1 MAENLFDLTGKV
13 ALVTGGNS
21 GLGLAFAT
29 GLARAGAEVIIW
41 GRREDKNRAAVET
54 LAAFGGRVGSRAVD
68 VSDSAA
74 VAAAMEAAVAEF
86 GRVDCVIAN
95 AGLANME
102 PVDAMSDSTWHSLLD
117 VNLHGVFYT
126 VREAAK
132 HMKARAAAGD
142 AGGSII
148 LNGSLAVF
156 TGVAG
161 MPHYAAAKG
170 GLNSMS
176 KSLAVEMGAYDV
188 RCNVICP
195 GYIPTEIG
203 GNNSGENAAILQHMI
218 DITLARTPIKRMG
231 RPEDLAGIVVYL
243 ASDMSRYHSGDTITL
258 DGGMMAQ
265 CY

>member
-29 GLARAGAEVIIW
+29 GLARAGADVIIW
-41 GRREDKNRAAVET
+41 GRRADRNAEAVAA
-54 LAAFGGRVGSRAVD
+54 LAVHGGRVSSQAVD
-68 VSDSAA
+68 VTDSKA
-74 VAAAMEAAVAEF
+74 VAAAMDAAVEEF

-95 AGLANME
+95 AGLATVE
-102 PVDAMSDSTWHSLLD
+102 PLDVMADSTWHGLLD

-126 VREAAK
+126 VREAAR
-132 HMKARAAAGD
+132 HMKARAEAGD
-142 AGGSII
+142 RGGSII
-148 LNGSLAVF
+148 LNGSLLAFV
-156 TGVAG
+156 GVAG

-170 GLNSMS
+170 GINAMA
-176 KSLAVEMGAYDV
+176 KTVAVELGAWDI

-195 GYIPTEIG
+195 GYIPTDIG
-203 GNNSGENAAILQHMI
+203 GEDGAVVQHMI
-218 DITLARTPIKRMG
+218 DLTLARTPIKQIG
-231 RPEDLAGIVVYL
+231 TPQDLQGIVVYL
-243 ASDMSRYHSGDTITL
+243 ASDMARYHSGDTITL

>member
-21 GLGLAFAT
+21 GLGLAFAS
-29 GLARAGAEVIIW
+29 GLARAGADVIIW
-41 GRREDKNRAAVET
+41 GRRDDRNREAVAK
-54 LAAFGGRVGSRAVD
+54 LAQFGGRTGSRAVD
-68 VSDSAA
+68 VTDPAA
-74 VAAAMEAAVAEF
+74 VAAAMDAAVAEF

-95 AGLANME
+95 AGLATME
-102 PVDAMSDSTWHSLLD
+102 PVDMMSDATWHGLLD

-132 HMKARAAAGD
+132 HMKARADAGD
-142 AGGSII
+142 RGGSII
-148 LNGSLAVF
+148 LNGSLMVF
-156 TGVAG
+156 TGVGG
-161 MPHYAAAKG
+161 MAHYAAAKG
-170 GLNSMS
+170 GLNSMA
-176 KSLAVEMGAYDV
+176 KTIAVEMGAYDV

-195 GYIPTEIG
+195 GYIPTDIG
-203 GNNSGENAAILQHMI
+203 GEDAGTNAAMVQHMI
-218 DITLARTPIKRMG
+218 DITVARTPIKQIG
-231 RPEDLAGIVVYL
+231 KPDDLAGIAVYL